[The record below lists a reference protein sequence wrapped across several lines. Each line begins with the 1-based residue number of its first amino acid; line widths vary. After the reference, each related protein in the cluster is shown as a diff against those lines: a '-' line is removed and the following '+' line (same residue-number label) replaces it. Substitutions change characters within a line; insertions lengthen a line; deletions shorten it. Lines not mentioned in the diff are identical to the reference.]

1 VVSARSRLA
10 RCLPLA
16 VLVLAGCA
24 TAGAPR
30 PADGVGLVATPP
42 PAAAEPMRLPPAVQE
57 NATFVMVDGR
67 ASYKIGPGDVLE
79 VLLSKELAQERLTA
93 DVKPNG
99 GMTVG
104 FAEVRVVGLTAEQ
117 AATEIQRALA
127 PTHRALAV
135 AVTVKEFRSKTV
147 SVLGEVQN
155 NAQLSLKGRTTL
167 VDILVTAG
175 GPRAQADLREVRL
188 LRRDGQTFTVDL
200 LRLVSE
206 GGQVGDLVLDAG
218 DVVFVPGKRT
228 EEHKVFLLGE
238 VNAPGAYPI
247 VPNMRL
253 SQALALAGGPKDTA
267 LLDSARVIRGDLRN
281 PQVVQVD
288 FERALTGEDRAQDL
302 VLERND
308 LIVIPRSAIA
318 NWNAFLAKL
327 KPTLEFL
334 SLPLAPFS
342 QYLLIRE
349 LLRD

>member
-1 VVSARSRLA
+1 
-10 RCLPLA
+10 
-16 VLVLAGCA
+16 
-24 TAGAPR
+24 
-30 PADGVGLVATPP
+30 
-42 PAAAEPMRLPPAVQE
+42 MQLPPVVEE
-57 NATFVMVDGR
+57 NESFVTVDGR
-67 ASYKIGPGDVLE
+67 AAYKIGAGDVLD
-79 VLLSKELAQERLTA
+79 VLLAKELAQERLTA
-93 DVKPNG
+93 EVKPNG
-99 GMTVG
+99 YVTVSL
-104 FAEVRVVGLTAEQ
+104 FEVRVAGLTPEQ
-117 AATEIQRALA
+117 SGLAIQRALA
-127 PTHRALAV
+127 ATHRALTV
-135 AVTVKEFRSKTV
+135 IVTVKEYRSKTV

-155 NAQLSLKGRTTL
+155 NAQVTLKGRTTL
-167 VDILVTAG
+167 LDILVTAG

-188 LRRDGQTFTVDL
+188 LRRDGQAYTVDL

-206 GGQVGDLVLDAG
+206 GGRLRDLVLDAG
-218 DVVFVPGKRT
+218 DVVFVPGRRT
-228 EEHKVFLLGE
+228 EEQRVYLLGE
-238 VNAPGAYPI
+238 VATPGAFPL

-267 LLDSARVIRGDLRN
+267 SLSSARVIRGDLRD

-288 FERALTGEDRAQDL
+288 FERALSGEDRAQDL

-308 LIVIPRSAIA
+308 LIVVPKSAIA

>member
-1 VVSARSRLA
+1 MILLVDLDGVVYRASAPVPGVAAVLSDRAARGDSIVYVTNNSMHYRADYVARLAEMGAPVTADRVVSSPR
-10 RCLPLA
+10 
-16 VLVLAGCA
+16 A
-24 TAGAPR
+24 TALY
-30 PADGVGLVATPP
+30 LVEQHP
-42 PAAAEPMRLPPAVQE
+42 EVQ
-57 NATFVMVDGR
+57 
-67 ASYKIGPGDVLE
+67 
-79 VLLSKELAQERLTA
+79 
-93 DVKPNG
+93 
-99 GMTVG
+99 
-104 FAEVRVVGLTAEQ
+104 RV
-117 AATEIQRALA
+117 LA
-127 PTHRALAV
+127 PTHRALTV
-135 AVTVKEFRSKTV
+135 TVTVKEYRSKTV

-155 NAQLSLKGRTTL
+155 NAQLPLRGRTTL

-188 LRRDGQTFTVDL
+188 LRRDGQAYTVDL
-200 LRLVSE
+200 LGLVS
-206 GGQVGDLVLDAG
+206 GSGQVAELVLDAG

-267 LLDSARVIRGDLRN
+267 LLDSARVIRGNLDN

-288 FERALTGEDRAQDL
+288 FERALSGEDRAQDL

-308 LIVIPRSAIA
+308 LIVVPRSAIA
-318 NWNAFLAKL
+318 NWNAFLGKL